1 MAKRRSNGEGSY
13 WQLPDRTWVHQI
25 TLGRKE
31 DGSLIRKSFKGRTK
45 AICKERKEEWLAE
58 QAALKEKAE
67 AEAQETAREQDEEIR
82 RGHSLESE
90 TQFEAAFLEW
100 LKPYKSPP
108 TRKPSTYASYI
119 ATYNNHFAE
128 FFGEMPLY
136 QITQDVVQNYY
147 QQKQLNGN
155 RRDGKDGG
163 LAQSSHDPEG
173 LLRLRTGEVQAS
185 LQPHPEHDPTRGYPA
200 GNACVEPG

>member
-1 MAKRRSNGEGSY
+1 MAKRRSNGEGSF

-58 QAALKEKAE
+58 QTALKEKAE
-67 AEAQETAREQDEEIR
+67 AEAQEASKELAEELR

-90 TQFEAAFLEW
+90 TQFETAFLEW
-100 LKPYKSPP
+100 LKLYKSPP

-119 ATYNNHFAE
+119 ATYSTHVAA
-128 FFGEMPLY
+128 FFGEMPLHEM
-136 QITQDVVQNYY
+136 
-147 QQKQLNGN
+147 L
-155 RRDGKDGG
+155 
-163 LAQSSHDPEG
+163 
-173 LLRLRTGEVQAS
+173 
-185 LQPHPEHDPTRGYPA
+185 TR
-200 GNACVEPG
+200 EPPRWTALPP